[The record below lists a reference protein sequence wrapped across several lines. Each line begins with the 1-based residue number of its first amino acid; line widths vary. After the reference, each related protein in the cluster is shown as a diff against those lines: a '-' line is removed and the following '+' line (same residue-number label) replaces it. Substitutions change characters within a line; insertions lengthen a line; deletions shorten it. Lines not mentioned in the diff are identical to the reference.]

1 MLLLPGSQQLLI
13 TELTAHGYLS
23 SPCCRLVRQKP
34 LQSRHTCV
42 LLIISQQSTLS
53 RADAEMLDPAGY
65 IMQIFPSL
73 AMMLLK
79 RIGPARARA
88 LKEGRDGYAVSELT
102 KRQAP

>member
-1 MLLLPGSQQLLI
+1 
-13 TELTAHGYLS
+13 
-23 SPCCRLVRQKP
+23 
-34 LQSRHTCV
+34 
-42 LLIISQQSTLS
+42 
-53 RADAEMLDPAGY
+53 
-65 IMQIFPSL
+65 MQIFPSL